1 MKARRRRRS
10 GFTLIELLVVISIIG
25 VLVGMLLP
33 AINSAREA
41 GRRAACQNNM
51 RNVALA
57 LNGFATRTNAYPPAG
72 TFFEYPTATTPAT
85 SVLAAAQG
93 SGQTGVA
100 AAVAP
105 YAGQSWVV
113 SILQDLDQ
121 ADMANNWSTHFP
133 YWSATAPSTATTPNA
148 VVGRAALGI
157 LRCPD
162 DTNFTPNEG
171 NLSYVV
177 NGGFAR
183 FAAYPTS
190 WVGLQA
196 DGDPKGGSSSNLM
209 QWVAGSDP
217 SGLFAQGVNQKL
229 GVFFLNSVYD
239 TQAQPTLGTIPAA
252 LNGRNPSWGGIK
264 TSTAAIT
271 DGSGST
277 IMLGET
283 MLAGY
288 TSGTAYS
295 GGVEANWSAPWP
307 GFCMF
312 NASDDVCETTIPQG
326 SSGACSTAFS
336 QSPYNNLTDN
346 AQWANANKVGTYEN
360 LGYGLVLSSASKG
373 ASPFINSGHPNG
385 ANYAF
390 CDGAVRFINNTI
402 DGTVFAK
409 IVTPAGSKLPISPG
423 GYKQLPV
430 SQDAFVN

>member
-1 MKARRRRRS
+1 MKARRRRRR

-57 LNGFATRTNAYPPAG
+57 LNGYATRFNAYPAAG
-72 TFFEYPTATTPAT
+72 TFFEFAAAAAPTATPSS
-85 SVLAAAQG
+85 SVLAVASSASTSAAN
-93 SGQTGVA
+93 A
-100 AAVAP
+100 
-105 YAGQSWVV
+105 YAGRSWVV

-121 ADMANNWSTHFP
+121 ADMANNWNNHTNYLGASTD
-133 YWSATAPSTATTPNA
+133 AATTPNA
-148 VVGRAALGI
+148 VISRSALGI

-183 FAAYPTS
+183 FAALPTVWS
-190 WVGLQA
+190 GLQA
-196 DGDPKGGSSSNLM
+196 DGATGGATSTPVVWNTADPMGLNA
-209 QWVAGSDP
+209 AGI
-217 SGLFAQGVNQKL
+217 NQKL
-229 GVFFLNSVYD
+229 GVFFLNSVFD
-239 TQAQPTLGTIPAA
+239 NIADNGASPAVM
-252 LNGRNPSWGGIK
+252 NGRSPSWGGLK
-264 TSTAAIT
+264 TTTAAIT

-277 IMLGET
+277 IMLGES

-288 TSGTAYS
+288 SSGTAYS
-295 GGVEANWSAPWP
+295 GGVEANWAAPWP

-312 NASDDVCETTIPQG
+312 NGSDNVCEVGGMG
-326 SSGACSTAFS
+326 SSGACATAFGS
-336 QSPYNNLTDN
+336 TYSNVADST
-346 AQWANANKVGTYEN
+346 QWAYSNKVGTYEN
-360 LGYGLVLSSASKG
+360 IGYGLVLSSASKG
-373 ASPFINSGHPNG
+373 AFPFINSGHPNG

-402 DGTVFAK
+402 DGTVFSK
-409 IVTPAGSKLPISPG
+409 IITPAGSKLPISPG

>member
-1 MKARRRRRS
+1 MNPRRRRRR

-72 TFFEYPTATTPAT
+72 AFFEYGAATTPAT

-133 YWSATAPSTATTPNA
+133 YWSTTAPSTSTTPNA
-148 VVGRAALGI
+148 IIGRAALGI

-183 FAAYPTS
+183 FAAYPTA

-196 DGDPKGGSSSNLM
+196 DGDPKGGASSTLV
-209 QWVAGSDP
+209 QWISGTDP
-217 SGLFAQGVNQKL
+217 TGLLAQGINQKL

-239 TQAQPTLGTIPAA
+239 TQAVTGNTIPAA
-252 LNGRNPSWGGIK
+252 QNGRNPSWGGLK
-264 TSTAAIT
+264 TTTAAIT
-271 DGSGST
+271 DGAGST

-295 GGVEANWSAPWP
+295 AGVEANWSAPWP

-312 NASDDVCETTIPQG
+312 NASDDVCESAPQG
-326 SSGACSTAFS
+326 ATGQCYSVFQPTAN
-336 QSPYNNLTDN
+336 YNNTADDP
-346 AQWANANKVGTYEN
+346 QWAKANKVGTFEN
-360 LGYGLVLSSASKG
+360 LGYPLVLSSASKG
-373 ASPFINSGHPNG
+373 AAPFINSGHPNG

-409 IVTPAGSKLPISPG
+409 IVTPAGSKLPISPA